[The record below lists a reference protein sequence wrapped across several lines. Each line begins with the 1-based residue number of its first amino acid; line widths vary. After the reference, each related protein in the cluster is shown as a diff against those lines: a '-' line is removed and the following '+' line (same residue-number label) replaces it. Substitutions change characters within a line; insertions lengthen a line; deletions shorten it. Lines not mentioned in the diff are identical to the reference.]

1 MKQNLKIQNSY
12 NFSILQLFMK
22 KIINNHFKYLSNRLN
37 KQDIKNLFWKIT
49 LFLSIIKLIDF

>member
-22 KIINNHFKYLSNRLN
+22 KIINNHFKCLLNKLN